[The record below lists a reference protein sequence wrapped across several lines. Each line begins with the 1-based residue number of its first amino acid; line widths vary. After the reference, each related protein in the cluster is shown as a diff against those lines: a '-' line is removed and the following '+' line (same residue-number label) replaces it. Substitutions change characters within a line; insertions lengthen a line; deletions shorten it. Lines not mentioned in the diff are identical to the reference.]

1 MIIELHMELGANEAS
16 EKVENQMHG
25 FPVSGRWAQ
34 VQANSG
40 PARPAMFPLA
50 VATLEGALQHIGRA
64 SKSVKMAKIG
74 ADVDL
79 REVMRRD
86 PPGLVAHSEVVC
98 LVASSEGIGP
108 EVLRDG
114 IRPPFLSMNDGRS
127 GGLLQVSHTF
137 FGNAVCMMRT
147 NSTERDC
154 LPLSFAVIHPALLG
168 KSPIVCMPVFD
179 ENPSGGR
186 E

>member
-25 FPVSGRWAQ
+25 FPVPGRWTQ

-40 PARPAMFPLA
+40 PVRPAMFPLA

-86 PPGLVAHSEVVC
+86 PSGLVLDLVEPVVPRR
-98 LVASSEGIGP
+98 AA
-108 EVLRDG
+108 
-114 IRPPFLSMNDGRS
+114 RPPSLSS
-127 GGLLQVSHTF
+127 LWS
-137 FGNAVCMMRT
+137 
-147 NSTERDC
+147 
-154 LPLSFAVIHPALLG
+154 
-168 KSPIVCMPVFD
+168 
-179 ENPSGGR
+179 
-186 E
+186 